1 MTSTMTDSLDDA
13 ALMRYSRQILLPEI
27 DLEGQKRLQQSRVL
41 IIGMGGLGCPASQYL
56 AAAGIG
62 QLTLCDGDVVEIS
75 NLQRQILY
83 AEADLGRPKASA
95 ARERLLAMNPHI
107 RVSAWTENASSES
120 LGSALETHDLVL
132 DCSDNFHS
140 RHAINRACR
149 EARVPLVSAAAI
161 RWEGQLSVF
170 DFRDQ
175 DTACYACLYPE
186 QGEENG
192 EDTCSRNGVL
202 GPLLGILGSM
212 QAVEAIRLLS
222 GHNSLLSGQLLLV
235 DARHWQW
242 RQVQLRRDP
251 ACGVCGGVC
260 A

>member
-1 MTSTMTDSLDDA
+1 MHDALDDA
-13 ALMRYSRQILLPEI
+13 ALLRYARQILLPEI
-27 DLEGQKRLQQSRVL
+27 DLAGQTRLQQSRVL
-41 IIGMGGLGCPASQYL
+41 IVGMGGLGCPAAQYL

-62 QLTLCDGDVVEIS
+62 QLTLCDGDTIEIS

-83 AEADLGRPKASA
+83 TEADIGRPKAST
-95 ARERLLAMNPHI
+95 ARERLLAMNPHLCI
-107 RVSAWTENASSES
+107 SAWTANANAES
-120 LGSALETHDLVL
+120 LLSALETHDLVL
-132 DCSDNFHS
+132 DCSDNFQS

-149 EARVPLVSAAAI
+149 MARKPLVSAAAI
-161 RWEGQLSVF
+161 RWEGQISVF
-170 DFRDQ
+170 DFRDEHS
-175 DTACYACLYPE
+175 ACYACLYPE
-186 QGEENG
+186 HSAESP

-202 GPLLGILGSM
+202 GPLLGVLGSM

-222 GHNSLLSGQLLLV
+222 GHASPLQGQLLLL

-251 ACGVCGGVC
+251 ACGVC